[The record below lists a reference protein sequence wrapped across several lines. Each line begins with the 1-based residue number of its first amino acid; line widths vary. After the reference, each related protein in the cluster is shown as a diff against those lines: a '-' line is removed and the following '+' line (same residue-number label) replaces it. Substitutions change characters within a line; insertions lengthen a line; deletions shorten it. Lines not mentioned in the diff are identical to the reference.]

1 MLGKVG
7 ITSNEQLSQSDRRC
21 WRDRC
26 EIQLES
32 QTTENVG
39 ERGTQI
45 PISGPERPE
54 SLTHRNSAILFPS
67 SPRLH
72 DYSLE
77 T

>member
-21 WRDRC
+21 WRERC
-26 EIQLES
+26 EIQLKS

-54 SLTHRNSAILFPS
+54 KA
-67 SPRLH
+67 
-72 DYSLE
+72 
-77 T
+77 